1 MRAVLF
7 FGMRRETDCHSQFAN
22 WLRNDMEFS
31 HGVRWVAG
39 GGVRAPRPTEVYLR
53 VRRGG
58 ALPLPRAGENPAP
71 TDDMMVRGSGAS
83 GTPPP
88 TGALIDGAEDAILG
102 DYLQPVYRIN
112 AAVPCKKRGNA
123 VRYMYW
129 KIPYF

>member
-1 MRAVLF
+1 MVRCKSRRAD
-7 FGMRRETDCHSQFAN
+7 R
-22 WLRNDMEFS
+22 
-31 HGVRWVAG
+31 GVR
-39 GGVRAPRPTEVYLR
+39 PYIET
-53 VRRGG
+53 RGMVQD
-58 ALPLPRAGENPAP
+58 RAGQNPAP

-123 VRYMYW
+123 VRYMY
-129 KIPYF
+129 